1 LEFRRVLFRS
11 YAAGRSSLV
20 NQEPRDEVA
29 TEDEEHVDPDEAT
42 GEVRNPGV
50 EQHHQQDSDAPDA
63 LDICSERHSVATEVG
78 RHRKD
83 DDSACPGRVTETS
96 STWSAVPF
104 ADMDPTLDYRISTNQ
119 EEMDVDA
126 IHEYLARSYWA
137 AGIPRDVVARSIEG
151 SLCFGIFLGT
161 AQVGFARVITD
172 RATYGYLADVYVLE
186 EHRGIG
192 LGKRLMATVDR

>member
-1 LEFRRVLFRS
+1 
-11 YAAGRSSLV
+11 
-20 NQEPRDEVA
+20 
-29 TEDEEHVDPDEAT
+29 
-42 GEVRNPGV
+42 
-50 EQHHQQDSDAPDA
+50 
-63 LDICSERHSVATEVG
+63 
-78 RHRKD
+78 
-83 DDSACPGRVTETS
+83 
-96 STWSAVPF
+96 
-104 ADMDPTLDYRISTNQ
+104 MDPTLDYRISTNQ

-126 IHEYLARSYWA
+126 IHEYLTRSYWA

-192 LGKRLMATVDR
+192 LSKRLMATVLAHADLQGLRRIQLRTRDAHGLYRQFGFTQNAKPESLMELQRPLAYGG